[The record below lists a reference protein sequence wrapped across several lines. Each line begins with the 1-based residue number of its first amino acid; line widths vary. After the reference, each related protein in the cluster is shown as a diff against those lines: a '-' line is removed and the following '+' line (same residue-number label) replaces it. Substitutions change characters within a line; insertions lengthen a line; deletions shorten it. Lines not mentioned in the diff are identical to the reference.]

1 MRSLPQAIEDMEDL
15 VSEIDAAVHQ
25 LDWAIKLFLD
35 SDAYI
40 PAITLAGAAEEI
52 FGQKLQD
59 QAVFA
64 QLKAKLAADTGLAES
79 VISQAYLNRAKN
91 WLKHWQNLR
100 DEETITLDLEAE
112 AVQYLI
118 RAITNLV
125 LHDHSMPS
133 EGPRFFE
140 WLAAQRQ
147 CLNLNAF

>member
-1 MRSLPQAIEDMEDL
+1 MEYV
-15 VSEIDAAVHQ
+15 VSKIDAAVHQ

-52 FGQKLQD
+52 LGQTLQD
-59 QAVFA
+59 RAVFA

-112 AVQYLI
+112 AVQYLT

-133 EGPRFFE
+133 EGPKFFK
-140 WLAAQRQ
+140 WLATHRQR
-147 CLNLNAF
+147 LNLDAF

>member
-1 MRSLPQAIEDMEDL
+1 MKNL
-15 VSEIDAAVHQ
+15 VSKIDAAVHQ
-25 LDWAIKLFLD
+25 LDWAIMLFLD
-35 SDAYI
+35 SDAFI

-52 FGQKLQD
+52 LGQTLQD
-59 QAVFA
+59 RAVVA
-64 QLKAKLAADTGLAES
+64 QLKAKFAADTGLAES

-91 WLKHWQNLR
+91 WLKHWQHLR
-100 DEETITLDLEAE
+100 DAETITLDLEAE

-140 WLAAQRQ
+140 WLATHRQR
-147 CLNLNAF
+147 LNLDAF

>member
-1 MRSLPQAIEDMEDL
+1 MEHL
-15 VSEIDAAVHQ
+15 VSKIDAAVHQ

-35 SDAYI
+35 SEAYI

-52 FGQKLQD
+52 LGQTLQKR
-59 QAVFA
+59 AVFA
-64 QLKAKLAADTGLAES
+64 QLKAKFAVDTGLAES
-79 VISQAYLNRAKN
+79 VISQAYLNKAKN
-91 WLKHWQNLR
+91 WLKHWQSLR

-112 AVQYLI
+112 AVQYLV

-140 WLAAQRQ
+140 WLAAHRQR
-147 CLNLNAF
+147 LNLDAF